1 MDPTIPLSD
10 VSMMREIVDRS
21 FWQQRLFGSLF
32 LGLAA
37 AALLLAAIGI
47 YGVMAYAVALR
58 THEIGVRLALGAE
71 RADVLRLVLRQG
83 GVLTALGV
91 GVGIVGAWGATRAL
105 GSMLYG
111 VGPMDPV
118 SLLAT
123 TVLLSGVAL
132 LACLLPARRATKV
145 DPMVALRAE

>member
-21 FWQQRLFGSLF
+21 FWQQRLFGSMF
-32 LGLAA
+32 SGLAA

-145 DPMVALRAE
+145 DPMVALRTE

>member
-21 FWQQRLFGSLF
+21 FWQQRLFGSMF
-32 LGLAA
+32 SGLAA

-105 GSMLYG
+105 GSMLYE

-123 TVLLSGVAL
+123 TALLSGVAL

-145 DPMVALRAE
+145 DPMVALRTE